1 MLTISDFINI
11 LRYYYKSPLVQI
23 DELEE
28 HDIQAFR
35 GSEHNIDVNI
45 NHMDYYN
52 FNPSYSVTSLHK
64 YPRKVMIYIS
74 QILPSTPVLIRDT
87 DS

>member
-1 MLTISDFINI
+1 M
-11 LRYYYKSPLVQI
+11 QI

-35 GSEHNIDVNI
+35 GSEQNIDVNI
-45 NHMDYYN
+45 NLVDYY

-64 YPRKVMIYIS
+64 SPRKVMIYIS
-74 QILPSTPVLIRDT
+74 QILPSTHVLVTGSDC
-87 DS
+87 